1 MKEKLELKHL
11 SAYLAYGL
19 KFQSSMDK
27 PFEEYGRQPTW
38 TFDGMTK
45 LFGDYCLNTLE
56 NSDAYSIQLVK
67 PILRPLSDLTKEIEV
82 NGEKFVPLSVLV
94 EKFRPLSRDLSIY
107 LFNGSICIG
116 IETEDYS
123 QTIDLFDGFL
133 IIQKLIKWHFDI
145 FGLIEKGLAIDI
157 NTLKK

>member
-11 SAYLAYGL
+11 APYLPYGL

-56 NSDAYSIQLVK
+56 YPDAYPIQLVK
-67 PILRPLSDLTKEIEV
+67 PILRPLSYLTKEIEV
-82 NGEKFVPLSVLV
+82 NGKKFVPIDYFLGDDVDLILNAIQI
-94 EKFRPLSRDLSIY
+94 KDLSY
-107 LFNGSICIG
+107 LPYN
-116 IETEDYS
+116 
-123 QTIDLFDGFL
+123 L
-133 IIQKLIKWHFDI
+133 IQKLFEWNFDV

-157 NTLKK
+157 NTLNL